1 MIKDRGRVR
10 ERGRFQNE
18 KRSDEPEALS
28 NDPRSREM
36 LGDTRLR
43 NGGAFG
49 VMPFH
54 LSPLTSCLLPLA
66 SCPPFAS
73 FRVFRGPSPIFRGF
87 LGGASRLERSAGIK
101 LVLAGSTF

>member
-18 KRSDEPEALS
+18 RSDEPEALS

-54 LSPLTSCLLPLA
+54 LSLLAPLSRL
-66 SCPPFAS
+66 FAC
-73 FRVFRGPSPIFRGF
+73 FAGHLRYFAV
-87 LGGASRLERSAGIK
+87 LGGPAG
-101 LVLAGSTF
+101 